1 MKIDTS
7 RIRLQF
13 RIALLCILLASFTFF
28 TTMVVLRVHGGAHW
42 YVVKNYQ
49 EQIFTADIIQ
59 HRAKLLFQDNEQD
72 YATAEEMLK
81 DGVFSPS
88 YTRAGLVIL
97 QHLANEGFNKAQV
110 RYADIILRGYR
121 LDENT
126 ELKRTTAN
134 DIHLARHYY
143 EMAAAE
149 GYTPALAKIAML
161 DVLNN

>member
-1 MKIDTS
+1 MKNSTP
-7 RIRLQF
+7 RIRQQF
-13 RIALLCILLASFTFF
+13 RTGLLCILLASFAFF
-28 TTMVVLRVHGGAHW
+28 ITMVVLRNHRAAHW

-49 EQIFTADIIQ
+49 EQIFTADIMQ
-59 HRAKLLFQDNEQD
+59 HRAKLLFQDDEQD

-97 QHLANEGFNKAQV
+97 QNLADEGFNKAQV

-126 ELKRTTAN
+126 ELKRTTAG
-134 DIHLARHYY
+134 DIHIARHYY

-149 GYTPALAKIAML
+149 GYTPALAKIAIL
-161 DVLNN
+161 DVLKD